1 MNQSVNSAVTYKVP
15 PTIETFMKDNT
26 SAVKLIMGPWGS
38 GKTTGCIM
46 ELLKR
51 ASEEYPDHKGVR
63 QTRFVVVRNTSSQL
77 RQTVLED
84 IKKWLTPI
92 MNYKVTDSTIQIR
105 FNLADGTK
113 VHSDWLMIPL
123 DTTADI
129 ERLLSL
135 NITGGWISEFRQVPI
150 PIVEALYGR
159 CGRFRALG
167 VEKNKWQGV
176 IAESNPPDEDS
187 DWYIRMELEKPKNW
201 SVYKQPGGLD
211 PAAENVDNLRA
222 NYYDDLKLSN
232 TPDWCDVHIDSKYG
246 KSLSGQ
252 AVFRSSFRPEFHVA
266 NGGLKTTTGYPL
278 MLGQDFG
285 RTPAALVTQIDVRGR
300 LLILAEQ
307 TSTDMGLEQFLQTL
321 LKPHLARKFPGF
333 PIFMVA
339 DPAGRQKS
347 QINEESPFDALKR
360 LGFSAYAAPSND
372 IETRLRAV
380 EQLFLRNVDGGPAI
394 VIDGLACPL
403 LVRALKFEY
412 RYRRKQTGDLDDKPE
427 KSHPASDLADCLQY
441 AALGATG
448 NYSARVVN
456 DNKPKQMRRQVS
468 SRGWC

>member
-1 MNQSVNSAVTYKVP
+1 
-15 PTIETFMKDNT
+15 
-26 SAVKLIMGPWGS
+26 
-38 GKTTGCIM
+38 
-46 ELLKR
+46 
-51 ASEEYPDHKGVR
+51 
-63 QTRFVVVRNTSSQL
+63 
-77 RQTVLED
+77 
-84 IKKWLTPI
+84 
-92 MNYKVTDSTIQIR
+92 
-105 FNLADGTK
+105 
-113 VHSDWLMIPL
+113 MIPL

-187 DWYIRMELEKPKNW
+187 DWYIRMEIEKPQNW

-211 PAAENVDNLRA
+211 PAAENIENLRA
-222 NYYDDLKLSN
+222 SYYDDLKVSN
-232 TPDWCDVHIDSKYG
+232 TPDWCDVHIDAKYG

-252 AVFRSSFRPEFHVA
+252 AVFRSSFRPEFHVTY
-266 NGGLKTTTGYPL
+266 NGLKTATGYPL
-278 MLGQDFG
+278 MIGQDFG
-285 RTPAALVTQIDVRGR
+285 RTPAGLITQVDVRGPPPDPWR
-300 LLILAEQ
+300 TDVDRHGPRAVSSDAAE
-307 TSTDMGLEQFLQTL
+307 TSTS
-321 LKPHLARKFPGF
+321 RVKFPGF

-347 QINEESPFDALKR
+347 QVNEESPFDALKR

-380 EQLFLRNVDGGPAI
+380 EQLFLRNVDGGPAVI
-394 VIDGLACPL
+394 IDGLACPL

-427 KSHPASDLADCLQY
+427 KSPPRVGPCGLPSIRGTWCDGKLLRARSERQQAADVEAGGV
-441 AALGATG
+441 AARLVLSYLRTPTKYRSQAI
-448 NYSARVVN
+448 
-456 DNKPKQMRRQVS
+456 VS
-468 SRGWC
+468 SSNLNELNSALKSNSFVKSASSRFR

>member
-1 MNQSVNSAVTYKVP
+1 MTEPNSAVTYKVP
-15 PTIETFMKDNT
+15 PTIERFMKDGK
-26 SAVKLIMGPWGS
+26 SAVRLILGPWGS

-63 QTRFVVVRNTSSQL
+63 KTRFVVVRNTAAQL

-92 MNYKVTDSTIQIR
+92 MNFKVTDSVVQLR
-105 FNLADGTK
+105 FALADGTK
-113 VHSDWLMIPL
+113 VESDWLLIPL
-123 DTTADI
+123 DTQADI
-129 ERLLSL
+129 QRLLSL
-135 NITGGWISEFRQVPI
+135 NITGGWVSEFREVPI
-150 PIVEALYGR
+150 PILEALYGR

-167 VEKNKWQGV
+167 VEENKWQGV

-187 DWYIRMELEKPKNW
+187 DWYIRMEIEKPQNW

-211 PAAENVDNLRA
+211 PAAENLPNLRA
-222 NYYDDLKLSN
+222 GYYNDLKMSN
-232 TPDWCDVHIDSKYG
+232 TKDWCDVHIDAKYG

-252 AVFRSSFRPEFHVA
+252 AVFRSSFRPEFHVV
-266 NGGLKTTTGYPL
+266 NGGLQGVTGYPL
-278 MLGQDFG
+278 MVGQDFG
-285 RTPAALVTQIDVRGR
+285 RTPAGLICQVDVRGR
-300 LLILAEQ
+300 LLILGEQ
-307 TSTDMGLEQFLQTL
+307 TSTDMGIEQFLQTL
-321 LKPHLARKFPGF
+321 LKPHLARKFPGY
-333 PIFMVA
+333 PVFMIG

-347 QINEESPFDALKR
+347 QVNEESPFDALKR

-394 VIDGLACPL
+394 VIDGAACPL

-448 NYSARVVN
+448 NYSARVIS
-456 DNKPKQMRRQVS
+456 DGKPKSRRAPMPV
-468 SRGWC
+468 RAWT

>member
-1 MNQSVNSAVTYKVP
+1 MATYKVP
-15 PTIETFMKDNT
+15 PTIEKFMMDGD
-26 SAVKLIMGPWGS
+26 SAVRLLLGPWGS

-63 QTRFVVVRNTSSQL
+63 KTRFVVVRNTSSQL

-92 MNYKVTDSTIQIR
+92 MNYKVTDSTIQLR
-105 FNLADGTK
+105 FDLPDGTK
-113 VHSDWLMIPL
+113 VESDWLMIPL
-123 DTTADI
+123 DTTQDI

-187 DWYIRMELEKPKNW
+187 DWYIRMELELPANW
-201 SVYKQPGGLD
+201 KVYKQPGGLD
-211 PAAENVDNLRA
+211 PAAENTENLREH
-222 NYYDDLKLSN
+222 YYDDLKLSN
-232 TPDWCDVHIDSKYG
+232 TPDWCDVHIDAKYG

-252 AVFRSSFRPEFHVA
+252 AVFRTSFNPAFHVSYA
-266 NGGLKTTTGYPL
+266 GLKAVQGYPL
-278 MLGQDFG
+278 MIGQDFG
-285 RTPAALVTQIDVRGR
+285 RTPAALITQVDVRGR
-300 LLILAEQ
+300 LLIIGEQ

-321 LKPHLARKFPGF
+321 LKPALARKHPGF

-347 QINEESPFDALKR
+347 QVNEESPFDALKR

-380 EQLFLRNVDGGPAI
+380 EQLFLRNVDGGPA
-394 VIDGLACPL
+394 VIICGHACPL

-448 NYSARVVN
+448 NYTARVIQ
-456 DNKPKQMRRQVS
+456 DGRARPRRAPMPT
-468 SRGWC
+468 RAWT